1 MVDQKLLVEEAK
13 KIAAQE
19 DVKYV
24 VGYKKGTYGFVV
36 SSSYAYS
43 PEYVE
48 NFIFNPLCTQNL
60 AVYPMLEEKLPLGR
74 EEKADTRKIGL
85 VVKGCDARAV
95 VQIIQEKG
103 LKREDVVLIGIPCT
117 GVIDPKKIK
126 NKFPNA
132 KKVEN
137 VTEEDGKYA
146 ISFDGENH
154 KIPKEE
160 LLSDACKNCVEPN
173 PPIYDVLIGEKVEP
187 PEIQEFENLKELEEK
202 SIEDKW
208 AYWEEHF
215 ERCIRCYACR
225 EACPLCYC
233 KECMADTLEPQW
245 IRRSVNLSENS
256 AWNIMRAFHLAGRCV
271 GCGECE
277 RACPVN
283 IPLMELNK
291 KIEKDVKELYEYTAG
306 MDMEEKPLFGTFKP
320 DDPEEFIL

>member
-154 KIPKEE
+154 KILKEE
-160 LLSDACKNCVEPN
+160 C
-173 PPIYDVLIGEKVEP
+173 
-187 PEIQEFENLKELEEK
+187 Q
-202 SIEDKW
+202 
-208 AYWEEHF
+208 
-215 ERCIRCYACR
+215 
-225 EACPLCYC
+225 
-233 KECMADTLEPQW
+233 TL
-245 IRRSVNLSENS
+245 
-256 AWNIMRAFHLAGRCV
+256 F
-271 GCGECE
+271 
-277 RACPVN
+277 
-283 IPLMELNK
+283 
-291 KIEKDVKELYEYTAG
+291 
-306 MDMEEKPLFGTFKP
+306 
-320 DDPEEFIL
+320 